1 MTEKNL
7 GRLYREGM
15 QRPGELPADAPDPA
29 LLLRVA
35 RGEASEAER
44 LAVLDRVMQSD
55 QLRREYDLF
64 RALAAAQ
71 RRRETVLP
79 RLLAAAA
86 VVLIVG
92 GTLVW
97 RESHRPDPYRGGGA
111 QLSIVAPLPDAEVG
125 QPVTL
130 VWHPVAGA
138 HRYDIELLGEDG
150 RVITKYSTADT
161 VEVVL
166 PTVGLV
172 GGVFY
177 SWSVTALLDDGAAVS
192 SPVARFRV
200 RP

>member
-1 MTEKNL
+1 MNDRDL
-7 GRLYREGM
+7 QRLYREGM
-15 QRPGELPADAPDPA
+15 QRPGERSSDAPDPA

-35 RGEASEAER
+35 RGEATEAER

-55 QLRREYDLF
+55 ELRREYDLF

-71 RRRETVLP
+71 RRRETLLP

-86 VVLIVG
+86 VVVIFG

-97 RESHRPDPYRGGGA
+97 RETHRPDPYRGGGA
-111 QLSIVAPLPDAEVG
+111 PLSIIAPPADAEVA

-130 VWHPVAGA
+130 VWHQVAGA
-138 HRYDIELLGEDG
+138 HGYDIELLGEDG

-161 VEVVL
+161 VEVLL
-166 PTVGLV
+166 PEVGLAA
-172 GGVFY
+172 GSAY
-177 SWSVTALLDDGAAVS
+177 SWSVTARLDNGIVVRS
-192 SPVARFRV
+192 LVTRFRV